1 MIIEAVLTESR
12 IDPSTTIVTPIVQWS
27 GGRGVFVLSHTVS
40 GSHYKATFIINM
52 AGSEGQS
59 VDLPPVD
66 TDTVTTGLSGSP
78 RIVPFDLPRCSI
90 KLVIQN
96 MLGGDQSA
104 YPKVVIIPNP

>member
-1 MIIEAVLTESR
+1 MIIEAVLIDTR
-12 IDPSTTIVTPIVQWS
+12 IDPSATITTPTVQWS
-27 GGRGVFVLSHTVS
+27 GGRGAFVLSHTVS

-66 TDTVTTGLSGSP
+66 TDTVATGLSGSP
-78 RIVPFDLPRCSI
+78 RIVPFDLPSCSM
-90 KLVIQN
+90 KLMIQN

-104 YPKVVIIPNP
+104 YPKIVIVPNP